1 MGKNL
6 KRFKVISEVI
16 SEEHMQDVKRSR
28 EALYVENTV
37 AVLRHLK
44 AEPRKG
50 SPELRRR
57 KSVLHRETV
66 ST

>member
-1 MGKNL
+1 MNKNL

-16 SEEHMQDVKRSR
+16 SEEHTQDVKRSR

-44 AEPRKG
+44 AYPRKG
-50 SPELRRR
+50 RPELRRR